1 MPVLAGID
9 LAVRRGEFVTLVGPS
24 GSGKSVLLDIVGGL
38 TEASGG
44 EAFIDATRVTRP
56 DPKIAYVFQQYAL
69 FPWRTAL
76 ENVEYALEVRGVG
89 AAERRRKARHF
100 LGLFGLGGFEDRYP
114 SQLSGGMQQRVAIA
128 RALSVDPE
136 VLLMDEPF
144 AALDAQTRDILQSEL
159 LRIWET
165 IDTTVVFVTHSI
177 DEAIFL
183 ADRVVVMT
191 ARPGRVKEIVD
202 IDLPRPRDGDVRVER
217 GVQRLPRP
225 RVAGAARRG
234 PEGPEGLGAGG
245 GIRELTG
252 GRKHD
257 LRPRQ
262 AAGGARARP
271 RRRLGPGARL
281 LARRPEEPRRARCG
295 VAADARLPA
304 LVGDRAAARLAEPD
318 LLPAAQPRAGGAGAT

>member
-1 MPVLAGID
+1 M
-9 LAVRRGEFVTLVGPS
+9 
-24 GSGKSVLLDIVGGL
+24 
-38 TEASGG
+38 
-44 EAFIDATRVTRP
+44 
-56 DPKIAYVFQQYAL
+56 
-69 FPWRTAL
+69 
-76 ENVEYALEVRGVG
+76 RGVG

-128 RALSVDPE
+128 RALSTDPE

-165 IDTTVVFVTHSI
+165 INTTVVFVTHSI

-191 ARPGRVKEIVD
+191 ARPGRVKEIVE

-234 PEGPEGLGAGG
+234 PEGPEGLGARG

-262 AAGGARARP
+262 AAGGT
-271 RRRLGPGARL
+271 
-281 LARRPEEPRRARCG
+281 
-295 VAADARLPA
+295 
-304 LVGDRAAARLAEPD
+304 RAAARADWGRRLASSLGGLKRLGGLAAGLPLMLAF
-318 LLPAAQPRAGGAGAT
+318 LLLWEIAPRLGWLNPIFFPPLSRVLEALGRHDRLRAARRAHRHQPAARRASASPSRSSSPSRSAS

>member
-1 MPVLAGID
+1 MDRIVITDVQKTFQLKPGQSISVDGRVTDRVPVLAGID

-56 DPKIAYVFQQYAL
+56 DPKVAYVFQQYAL

-128 RALSVDPE
+128 RALSGDPE

-165 IDTTVVFVTHSI
+165 ISTTVVFVTHSI

-191 ARPGRVKEIVD
+191 ARPGRVKEIVE
-202 IDLPRPRDGDVRVER
+202 IDLPRPRDGDVRASEAFNAYR
-217 GVQRLPRP
+217 GRVWRALRDEVQK
-225 RVAGAARRG
+225 AQ
-234 PEGPEGLGAGG
+234 
-245 GIRELTG
+245 
-252 GRKHD
+252 KD
-257 LRPRQ
+257 W
-262 AAGGARARP
+262 
-271 RRRLGPGARL
+271 
-281 LARRPEEPRRARCG
+281 
-295 VAADARLPA
+295 A
-304 LVGDRAAARLAEPD
+304 LAAAFAN
-318 LLPAAQPRAGGAGAT
+318 